1 MPSTVSNSTTSSS
14 HSKPAFILVKPH
26 FPFSNQSYIANVN
39 YQLRTTESNSPLQQV
54 LYAFSAPCSATRRRV
69 RLHSTTLPSR
79 IVVSARGSETD
90 NGKVRHGASSRT
102 SQLNRFLVSRG
113 VTLSFIVTCSVLYLV
128 AICFIAMALARLAT
142 NGHQRIVLLAS
153 GVLLPDFRH
162 VLKSYSQA
170 VQELQ
175 RYKPAFQVFR
185 FKGKAAKDAQYV
197 KEVDEL
203 TAPSPQ
209 LFRWQKYPELV
220 WLSGA
225 VRQLRE
231 KIGARRSKFDRLI
244 ADLSRDMTK
253 PIVETRTQL
262 QYLTTGTDLTLRKNV
277 ITAAASV
284 FLSLAG
290 YFVSAAGEP
299 NIGGVAIM
307 LASLLPNAVLAPR
320 KHEMLTLIQDIRIAI
335 SLLGTLACV
344 VSVFFPVCAA
354 YCFLLCCVALVVT
367 RLPVDWMLN
376 W

>member
-1 MPSTVSNSTTSSS
+1 MPSTVSNSFTSSS
-14 HSKPAFILVKPH
+14 HSEPAFVLVGPH
-26 FPFSNQSYIANVN
+26 FPQSDHVCTANVN
-39 YQLRTTESNSPLQQV
+39 YQLRAIESKPVFQNAS
-54 LYAFSAPCSATRRRV
+54 YAFSAPYLVTRRRV
-69 RLHSTTLPSR
+69 QFQFATLRSR
-79 IVVSARGSETD
+79 IFLSTRGSEAD
-90 NGKVRHGASSRT
+90 NGKDRHDRSSWK
-102 SQLNRFLVSRG
+102 SLLNRFLVSRSL
-113 VTLSFIVTCSVLYLV
+113 TLSFIVTCSVLYLV
-128 AICFIAMALARLAT
+128 AICFIAMALARVAIH
-142 NGHQRIVLLAS
+142 GHQRIVLLAL

-185 FKGKAAKDAQYV
+185 FKGKSVKDVQYV
-197 KEVDEL
+197 KEVDEM
-203 TAPSPQ
+203 AVQSPQ
-209 LFRWQKYPELV
+209 QFRWQKYPELV

-231 KIGARRSKFDRLI
+231 RIGARRSKFDKLI
-244 ADLSRDMTK
+244 ADLSRDMTR

-277 ITAAASV
+277 ITAAASM

-299 NIGGVAIM
+299 NVGGVAIM

-320 KHEMLTLIQDIRIAI
+320 KHEMLTLVQDIRIAI

-344 VSVFFPVCAA
+344 VSVFFPLCAA
-354 YCFLLCCVALVVT
+354 YCFLLCCVALVIT